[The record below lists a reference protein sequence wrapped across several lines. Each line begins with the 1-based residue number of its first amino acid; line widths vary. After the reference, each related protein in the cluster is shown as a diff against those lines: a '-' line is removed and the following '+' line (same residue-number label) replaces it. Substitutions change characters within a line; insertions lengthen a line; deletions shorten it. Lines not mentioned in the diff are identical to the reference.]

1 MTKNNMD
8 KIYIKTPAKLNV
20 RLKVIGRRPNG
31 YHDLVSIMAPITLF
45 DELELEK
52 SVSEITLTSEGFRV
66 PNNADNLVYRAAELF
81 LKQAGLKA
89 GVQIKLKKGIPV
101 AAGMGG
107 GSSDAAATLRSL
119 NELFSRPFSFA
130 ELSSMA
136 VQLGADVP
144 FFLQPRPCIARG
156 IGEILEPIENW
167 PEMRYVIV
175 HPPLEISTAWVYA
188 NLKLGLT
195 GDEDGYI
202 RKCLKFRFSSIAS
215 ILENDL
221 EQVTIAHY
229 PVIDSIKS
237 HLLKAGAEGALMTG
251 SGPTVFGLFS
261 SLDKAQTAAH
271 DLAAFKLGDIF
282 VVTHWQGQM

>member
-1 MTKNNMD
+1 MN
-8 KIYIKTPAKLNV
+8 KIRVKTPAKLNV

-31 YHDLVSIMAPITLF
+31 YHDLVSIMVPITLF

-52 SVSEITLTSEGFRV
+52 SDRGITLITEGFTV
-66 PNNADNLVYRAAELF
+66 PNNPDNLVYRAAEVF
-81 LKQAGLKA
+81 FKRADLKA
-89 GVQIKLKKGIPV
+89 GVDIKLKKGIPV

-107 GSSDAAATLRSL
+107 GSSDGAATLRSL
-119 NELFSRPFSFA
+119 NELFSKPFSIA
-130 ELSSMA
+130 ELSNMA

-261 SLDKAQTAAH
+261 SLDKAQIAAQ
-271 DLAAFKLGDIF
+271 DLAALNLGEVFIATDWEDGK
-282 VVTHWQGQM
+282 V